1 MLGVLNGGAD
11 ADDAKAREAREV
23 AELAEEID
31 EVERDA
37 ARRIDPGPRGFF
49 IAVLVF
55 VLMIA
60 LLLPWVG
67 DSAGWRVL
75 VYGEDGA
82 IPRLFAATSSGFG
95 IAASALALITRR
107 WWLSWVCAVGCCVAA
122 VDGLLGVWSQ
132 QSSAASGETGAGPGV
147 GMVVALVVS
156 IMLAASWL
164 RTAWSRMEVQ

>member
-1 MLGVLNGGAD
+1 MLNEPED
-11 ADDAKAREAREV
+11 AESREV

-55 VLMIA
+55 ALIIA
-60 LLLPWVG
+60 QLLPWVG

-75 VYGEDGA
+75 IDGEDGA

-95 IAASALALITRR
+95 IGASALTLISRR

-122 VDGLLGVWSQ
+122 VDGLLAIWSQ
-132 QSSAASGETGAGPGV
+132 QSSAASGETGAGPGL
-147 GMVVALVVS
+147 GMVIALVVM
-156 IMLAASWL
+156 ILLAASWL
-164 RTAWSRMEVQ
+164 RIAWSRME